1 MINQKQIM
9 IEWEK
14 AELPRNDKTYG
25 DISAIYSDLSSN
37 ADNEL
42 EANKMFILAIRK
54 AAMNGASTG
63 LSVQNNVSRWLNAG
77 ATNAEAVGKY
87 EDDLQRRRQKGRF
100 GQPIKQESKVLA
112 PTSDEIKQQNE
123 RWAKELGYENV
134 EAMAKGTHDIF
145 VNLRKTRAERLANK
159 PKTGLTANGNRVLK
173 RF

>member
-25 DISAIYSDLSSN
+25 DISAIYNDLSSN

-87 EDDLQRRRQKGRF
+87 EDDLKRRRQKGRF

-123 RWAKELGYENV
+123 RWAKELGYENA
-134 EAMAKGTHDIF
+134 EAMAKGTHDILI
-145 VNLRKTRAERLANK
+145 NLRKTRQERLANK
-159 PKTGLTANGNRVLK
+159 SKTGLTATGHQALIR
-173 RF
+173 R